1 MDYEQLYYDALYEI
15 KQLNLKIEELS
26 YELYFIKNSKDKN
39 LKRFIAKEI
48 FKHKKQKKEVKKKND
63 R

>member
-1 MDYEQLYYDALYEI
+1 MDYEQLYYDALYKI

-26 YELYFIKNSKDKN
+26 YELYFIKNSKDKD

-48 FKHKKQKKEVKKKND
+48 FKRKRGGIND
-63 R
+63 NKRF

>member
-48 FKHKKQKKEVKKKND
+48 FKHKNEKRGEKEA
-63 R
+63 